1 MGRKLRYIPDGGALV
16 EVTCRTL
23 HGRLLLRPSPELNDI
38 TAGIL
43 GRAQRLYPVDIV
55 VFQALSNHYHAL
67 LFVKDA
73 KRLAEFAG
81 YLNSNLAR
89 EVGRLTGWTGKVWG
103 RRYQAIPVS
112 DEEESQVARLKYVLS
127 HGVKENLVARLREW
141 PGLHCVRQIVDGE
154 PLAGTW
160 FDRTQEHVARRRR
173 GEDPDPLQYTSSE
186 TVTFSSLPCW
196 EHLSPEAYRERVG
209 AMALEIEEDA
219 AAARKRTGAHPLGA
233 AKILAQHPWTRPERV
248 KRSPAPL
255 LHAASK
261 AVRQVFYEGFAL
273 FVAAYRTAADKLK
286 RGDPNPGFPIGSFP
300 PALPF
305 VGG

>member
-23 HGRLLLRPSPELNDI
+23 QGRLLLRPSPELDDI

-55 VFQALSNHYHAL
+55 AFQALSNHCHAL

-103 RRYQAIPVS
+103 RRYQAIPIS
-112 DEEESQVARLKYVLS
+112 NEEEAQVARLKYVLS

-154 PLAGTW
+154 PLTGTW
-160 FDRTQEHVARRRR
+160 FDRTQEHAARRRR
-173 GEDPDPLQYTSSE
+173 GEDPDPLQYTTSE
-186 TVTFSSLPCW
+186 TVAFSPLPCW
-196 EHLSPEAYRERVG
+196 KHLPPEVYRERVG
-209 AMALEIEEDA
+209 TMARKIEEEA
-219 AAARKRTGAHPLGA
+219 AAARKRTGAEPLGA
-233 AKILAQHPWTRPERV
+233 AKILAQDPWTRPERV

-261 AVRQVFYEGFAL
+261 AVRQIFYEGFAL
-273 FVAAYRTAADKLK
+273 FVAAYRTAAEKLQ
-286 RGDPNPGFPIGSFP
+286 RGDPTPGFPRGSFP
-300 PALPF
+300 PAMPF